1 MKLLSLD
8 LETQANVGYSFGKKF
23 ETSIAAYIRESYLL
37 SFAYQW
43 VGQKKITVR
52 SLPDFRSYRKDI
64 HDDRRLCLE
73 LKSLLEE
80 ADAVIGHNIDGF
92 DIPYAFGRFLVHKMT
107 PPKNFK
113 TIDTLKI
120 CRKNFNW
127 PSNSLKDVADRLG
140 IGQKGAHEGITL
152 WVKCDLGDLKAWR
165 KMTAYNKQDVRITTR
180 LYLYLLP
187 WISNHPNRNIYDGTE
202 DSCPACGSKEF
213 QRRGYRYT
221 PTNKFRSYCCKK
233 CGRNFQARK
242 PELSTKNS
250 VKVK

>member
-1 MKLLSLD
+1 MKLLCLD
-8 LETQANVGYSFGKKF
+8 LETQAHVGYSFGKKY
-23 ETSIAAYIRESYLL
+23 ETSIAAYVRESYLL

-43 VGQKKITVR
+43 VGQRKITVR

-64 HDDRRLCLE
+64 HDDRKLCLE

-113 TIDTLKI
+113 TIDTLKV

-127 PSNSLKDVADRLG
+127 PSNSLKDVSERLG
-140 IGQKGAHEGITL
+140 IGQKGTHEGITL
-152 WVKCDLGDLKAWR
+152 WVKCDIGDLKAWK
-165 KMTAYNKQDVRITTR
+165 KMTAYNKQDVRITTK

-187 WISNHPNRNIYDGTE
+187 WINSHPNRNVYDGTE
-202 DSCPACGSKEF
+202 GNCPNCGSSNSTK
-213 QRRGYRYT
+213 RGFDYT
-221 PTNKFRSYCCKK
+221 RTGKYQSFKCSD
-233 CGRNFQARK
+233 CGRRFQSRK
-242 PELSTKNS
+242 QEFST